1 MPRAY
6 LYRVMR
12 RNEMTRKK
20 IVKNDIECIRTYY
33 RHISCKSGPTVT
45 SYTVRKRVCE
55 KLDNG
60 LFFLLYYVFI
70 VTRRKLMRP
79 LLNNLLGIKPK
90 TYAALLDHGIDIVI
104 YIVNSLFVYY
114 NSIIYVNALL

>member
-1 MPRAY
+1 
-6 LYRVMR
+6 
-12 RNEMTRKK
+12 
-20 IVKNDIECIRTYY
+20 
-33 RHISCKSGPTVT
+33 
-45 SYTVRKRVCE
+45 
-55 KLDNG
+55 
-60 LFFLLYYVFI
+60 
-70 VTRRKLMRP
+70 MRP